1 MKLKH
6 IFYGIL
12 CGTTLATTSTSCTDL
27 DETLYDQVDASNYYN
42 TKMDVVRS
50 VFRPFEHAYWSIMPR
65 QALNELAA
73 DQIMTCTRDGW
84 WEDAGKWRRLHYHTW
99 TDTND
104 NIQTEWRGCYQG
116 IGQCN
121 YVIEDLE
128 TLSANQFGFT
138 DAEWANLRAQSRTL
152 RCWFYLRLLDEFRN
166 VPLVVSYYDQ
176 SLNTLEQVDPKVLF
190 EFIESELKECV
201 KLLAV
206 KPNAEGGNGK
216 IQGQWTK
223 AAAASL
229 LVRLYLNAKVYIG
242 EDRYTDCAQYAQ
254 DIIDGKYGTYTL
266 ADTWDAPFDWNN
278 ETCNEV
284 IFGFPGSE
292 AYTFWQYG
300 CDVYWWSV
308 PAHIKHYFNDAKAE
322 GGNHNCMYAC
332 TPSHAPNGDLLP
344 YQLGNTVSKYQKYPN
359 DYRLKLYRNLGNSR
373 REGMFLFGKLPCLDG
388 TSGFVRDPNGK
399 YDLNIRDAVGQ
410 FQGSEGWLSTST
422 STLMDGDHNSGWHF
436 AKYPFYS
443 DDDEGQMESDYTE
456 IRLAEL
462 YYSLAEC
469 KFRAG
474 DVDAASRL
482 LNQVRRRNYPEE
494 DWNEYLYAPE
504 GNAVLDEAELLDEW
518 GREFF
523 AEGGRR
529 RTDLIRFDKFASGTW
544 WDKTPDADNHTII
557 YCLTQDIL
565 NTNTAL
571 KQNPGY

>member
-6 IFYGIL
+6 IFYGFL
-12 CGTTLATTSTSCTDL
+12 CGTALAGTASCTDL

-42 TKMDVVRS
+42 TKMDIVRS

-73 DQIMTCTRDGW
+73 DQLITCTRDSW
-84 WEDAGKWRRLHYHTW
+84 WEDGGKWRRLHYHTW

-104 NIQTEWRGCYQG
+104 NIQTEWTGCYQG

-128 TLSANQFGFT
+128 KLDPNTFGFSQ
-138 DAEWANLRAQSRTL
+138 DEWNNLKAQSRTL
-152 RCWFYLRLLDEFRN
+152 RTWFYLRLIDEFRN

-176 SLNTLEQVDPKVLF
+176 SLNTVEQVDPKVLF
-190 EFIESELKECV
+190 NFIESELKTCID
-201 KLLAV
+201 LLAA
-206 KPNAEGGNGK
+206 KPNAHGGNGK

-223 AAAASL
+223 ASAAAL

-242 EDRYTDCAQYAQ
+242 EDRYDDCATYAQ
-254 DIIDGKYGTYTL
+254 NIIDGKYGNYTL
-266 ADTWDAPFDWNN
+266 ADRWDAPFDWDN

-284 IFGFPGSE
+284 IFGFPGSM
-292 AYTFWQYG
+292 AYSFWHYG
-300 CDVYWWSV
+300 CDVFWWTV
-308 PAHIKHYFNDAKAE
+308 PAQIKHYVNDAKSE
-322 GGNHNCMYAC
+322 GGDHNCMYAC

-344 YQLGNTVSKYQKYPN
+344 YELGNTVSKFQKYPN
-359 DYRLKLYRNLGNSR
+359 DYRLKLYTNLGGSR
-373 REGMFLFGKLPCLDG
+373 REGLFFFGKLPCLDG
-388 TSGFVRDPNGK
+388 TGGYVRDPNNK

-410 FQGSEGWLSTST
+410 FQGAEGWIDAST
-422 STLMDGDHNSGWHF
+422 STLQDGDHNSGWQF
-436 AKYPFYS
+436 AKYPFYTN
-443 DDDEGQMESDYTE
+443 DDEGQMESDYTE
-456 IRLAEL
+456 IRLAEV

-469 KFRAG
+469 KLRAG
-474 DVDAASRL
+474 DVNGASRL
-482 LNQVRRRNYPEE
+482 LNLVRRRNYPEE
-494 DWNEYLYAPE
+494 DWNAYLYAPE
-504 GNAVLDEAELLDEW
+504 GNAVLNEAEMLDEW

-529 RTDLIRFDKFASGTW
+529 RTDLIRYGKFSSGSW
-544 WDKTPDADNHTII
+544 WDKNPDADSHTEI

-565 NTNTAL
+565 NTNPAL